1 MSISAAPAVK
11 CGGTDEE
18 HWNQTGDVGCDCPS
32 APDDTD
38 EERNA
43 KAKAYGIEF
52 IPVDDEWL
60 RLQRLKRHIRQRN
73 AYLKTLPVPTD
84 AEVEQDRIDS
94 ERIIAEWDAEVN
106 KAFHEAASRPL
117 GIGEW
122 NHDEPCTVPDNHI
135 KGFTEAM
142 EFLGV
147 KFRYNVRSVSAE
159 IYHESFGA
167 WRGMDDR
174 LGAELREKVAERFV
188 YVKKKKVLPI
198 QASDQKMAE
207 EVAGGKEYTVEEL
220 NDLGFRMSLVHR
232 TTVTK
237 ERLRYGREA
246 WNDTLNAYL
255 YHHECD
261 PFKDV
266 LEALPRHD
274 GVERVKGWLQKVF
287 TIADP
292 NGLVEWASIFIFLA
306 TVTRTFAPGTKLDEM
321 PVLIGRG
328 GIGKSTALR
337 YILPPDMPSLFS
349 DSLNLAG
356 TPQER
361 AESMQGRAIVEAS
374 ELAGVSKADIASLK
388 TFLSRTDDGN
398 VRLAYRRNPELML
411 RRAIIVG
418 TSDLQS
424 PLPNDRNLRRWA
436 PIYLTDGDP
445 TKLRKYLDENRDQ
458 LWAEALSMYRDGK
471 EARLPDKLIEA
482 QVKATAKARSR
493 DVVLEDAV
501 EEFLALRTEP
511 FTMQFLAESI
521 KLVDIKKGA
530 SVPMG
535 DQFRLSAVLDGKG
548 YSKRQVREDDGAKR
562 WQWHMWEQSNKEILN
577 D

>member
-1 MSISAAPAVK
+1 MVGVPIVEVKPCTLTEDEHNALPLTEDCGCEETTPEEDAKYLEAARK
-11 CGGTDEE
+11 E
-18 HWNQTGDVGCDCPS
+18 HGWVDVP
-32 APDDTD
+32 PDAEWTQLQ
-38 EERNA
+38 ER
-43 KAKAYGIEF
+43 KAY
-52 IPVDDEWL
+52 
-60 RLQRLKRHIRQRN
+60 IRRSN
-73 AYLKTLPVPTD
+73 AYLKTLPVQT
-84 AEVEQDRIDS
+84 EEELEQ
-94 ERIIAEWDAEVN
+94 ERIEDTALMQMIYDERRKIDD
-106 KAFHEAASRPL
+106 KPL

-122 NHDEPCTVPDNHI
+122 PHGDYTPIDVANNRTE
-135 KGFTEAM
+135 GFEYAM
-142 EFLGV
+142 SILGIE
-147 KFRYNVRSVSAE
+147 FRYNVRAVRIE
-159 IYHESFGA
+159 INHPSLGD
-167 WRGMDDR
+167 WRGLDDR
-174 LGAELREKVAERFV
+174 LCAEVREVVGKLFTYLKKEEQVPLRW
-188 YVKKKKVLPI
+188 
-198 QASDQKMAE
+198 
-207 EVAGGKEYTVEEL
+207 
-220 NDLGFRMSLVHR
+220 
-232 TTVTK
+232 
-237 ERLRYGREA
+237 GRDA
-246 WNDTLNAYL
+246 WNDILNAHL
-255 YHHECD
+255 YHREVD

-266 LEALPRHD
+266 LEAGPRHD

-287 TIADP
+287 TIEDA
-292 NGLVEWASIFIFLA
+292 NGLVEWASIFIFLGA
-306 TVTRTFAPGTKLDEM
+306 VTRTFEPGTKLDEM

-398 VRLAYRRNPELML
+398 VRLAYRHNPELML

-436 PIYLTDGDP
+436 PIYLKDGDP

-471 EARLPDKLIEA
+471 EARLPDKLIDA

-501 EEFLALRTEP
+501 EEFTALKTEP
-511 FTMQFLAESI
+511 FTMQFLAVSI
-521 KLVDIKKGA
+521 KLVDSKKGS

-535 DQFRLSAVLDGKG
+535 DQKRLSEVLDGMG
-548 YSKRQVREDDGAKR
+548 YSKRQRLDSDGARR
-562 WQWHMWEQSNKEILN
+562 WMWHRWEQSNKEISN
-577 D
+577 G

>member
-1 MSISAAPAVK
+1 MVGVPIVETVK
-11 CGGTDEE
+11 CGGTDDE
-18 HWNQTGDVGCDCPS
+18 HWNQPFDVECDCPEGV
-32 APDDTD
+32 DDTD
-38 EERNA
+38 EEREA
-43 KAKAYGIEF
+43 KFKALGWER
-52 IPVDDEWL
+52 VETTDAHREEMHQLL
-60 RLQRLKRHIRQRN
+60 RRNRVIRETN
-73 AYLKTLPVPTD
+73 AYYASLPVPTK
-84 AEVEQDRIDS
+84 AEVEA
-94 ERIIAEWDAEVN
+94 ERLGDIQWMQEFYDEKQKIAN
-106 KAFHEAASRPL
+106 KPL

-122 NHDEPCTVPDNHI
+122 PHGDYTPIDVADNRVD
-135 KGFTEAM
+135 GFTYAM
-142 EFLGV
+142 SILGIE
-147 KFRYNVRSVSAE
+147 FRYNQRSVSIE
-159 IYHESFGA
+159 INHPSLGD
-167 WRGMDDR
+167 WRGLDDR
-174 LGAELREKVAERFV
+174 LTAEVREVVGKLFTYPKKDEQVPLRW
-188 YVKKKKVLPI
+188 
-198 QASDQKMAE
+198 
-207 EVAGGKEYTVEEL
+207 
-220 NDLGFRMSLVHR
+220 
-232 TTVTK
+232 
-237 ERLRYGREA
+237 GRDA
-246 WNDTLNAYL
+246 WIDTLNAFL

-287 TIADP
+287 TIEDP

-436 PIYLTDGDP
+436 PIYLKDGDP

-471 EARLPDKLIEA
+471 EARLPDSLTEA
-482 QVKATAKARSR
+482 QVTATGKARSR
-493 DVVLEDAV
+493 NVVLEDAV
-501 EEFLALRTEP
+501 EEYLALETEP
-511 FTMQFLAESI
+511 FTLQELAIGI
-521 KLVDIKKGA
+521 KLVDPKKGA
-530 SVPMG
+530 AVPTG
-535 DQFRLSAVLDGKG
+535 DQFALATVLEGQG
-548 YSKRQVREDDGAKR
+548 YTKRQRKADDGARR
-562 WQWHMWEQSNKEILN
+562 WMWHRWEQSNKEISN
-577 D
+577 G